1 MRDTLAMSPLRARFL
16 VLSAA
21 VLFSTGGAAIK
32 ATTLTSWQVAGLRS
46 AIAVVAF
53 ALFLPGAR
61 RMPSRQALFNSLA
74 YAATMIFFVRATKL
88 TTSANAIFLQS
99 TAPIWIVFLA
109 PRLLGEPVRPRDLAF
124 LGVLA
129 LGLVLFF
136 LDAPTVQMTA
146 PDPTQGNVIAVL
158 SGIAWAF
165 TIVTLRWL
173 ERDEPGA
180 SAPALLLGNVITCL
194 ICAPLALPFGSIGAA
209 DAAAILYLGVFQIGL
224 AYACLTAGV
233 RALPALEA
241 SLLLLAEPVLNPIWT
256 FLSHG
261 EVPGGFA
268 LVGAA
273 IILVATTV
281 KTVLEAEREA
291 TA

>member
-1 MRDTLAMSPLRARFL
+1 MSPLRARFL

-46 AIAVVAF
+46 ALALVVF
-53 ALFLPGAR
+53 GVFLPGAR
-61 RMPSRQALFNSLA
+61 RRPSRRALVNALA
-74 YAATMIFFVRATKL
+74 YATTMILFVRATKL

-109 PRLLGEPVRPRDLAF
+109 PRLLGEAVRLRDLVF

-129 LGLVLFF
+129 VGLVLFF
-136 LDAPTVQMTA
+136 LDAPTAQATA
-146 PDPTQGNVIAVL
+146 PDPTQGNLVAVG
-158 SGIAWAF
+158 SGVAWAF

-180 SAPALLLGNVITCL
+180 SGPALLLGNVFACL
-194 ICAPLALPFGSIGAA
+194 VCAPLALPIAALGAA
-209 DAAAILYLGVFQIGL
+209 DAAAILYLGAFQIGL
-224 AYACLTAGV
+224 AYACLTSGV

-241 SLLLLAEPVLNPIWT
+241 SLLLLVEPVLNPVWT

-268 LVGAA
+268 LAGAA
-273 IILVATTV
+273 VILAATVV
-281 KTVLEAEREA
+281 KTVVESQREVA
-291 TA
+291 A